1 MLLTCTGDEGIG
13 VSYEH
18 PEAIE
23 TSIMEADNNVTKTF
37 MSELDEST
45 TMVPDH
51 QAFAVQLNDEM
62 RKVVLPVTIFVGIEI
77 LLGFF
82 GNLLIL
88 YVFLFRYHVCNFRY
102 FVLCLA
108 FVDITSSLTTMPGEI
123 VTQLYWYIYPVP
135 AICKVKSFFNAFTV
149 SVQAFGLLT
158 IAIDRYLKVCRP
170 FGWQIKPKVAIILC
184 VIIYFCALILALPVP
199 IFWGTHSYKH
209 TYMNTTIEVTVC
221 EKDEQFEHT
230 NKPLHY
236 SLSFEIIVSVCLFI
250 MFILYILVAR
260 RLFQDKRA
268 KKGHKIT
275 NKEITPLSTMMPGA
289 PTDLSS
295 NRPSALETSHDLPS
309 KVLPSIESESSD
321 NCLSSGAEEPSLSS
335 VKPTQNE
342 KSSYPVLSD
351 TDDGYTS
358 GSDFGFLK
366 KDGKLTPQS
375 GTHMYKK
382 SNRLKR
388 ISKQGISK
396 RVKRKTLIMFILT
409 IVFILTTILY
419 LTLLSF
425 IARSDDIL
433 QNMGPGGKAIYFFFF
448 RLYFINHAINP
459 VVYGILDPK
468 FRKVMSSFR
477 LKRSHD

>member
-1 MLLTCTGDEGIG
+1 
-13 VSYEH
+13 
-18 PEAIE
+18 
-23 TSIMEADNNVTKTF
+23 MEAGIRDHNFTKAF
-37 MSELDEST
+37 MSEQDRST

-51 QAFAVQLNDEM
+51 QALAVQLNDEM
-62 RKVVLPVTIFVGIEI
+62 REAVLPVTIFVGIEMV
-77 LLGFF
+77 LGFF
-82 GNLLIL
+82 GNLLVL

-135 AICKVKSFFNAFTV
+135 AICKVKSFFNVFTV
-149 SVQAFGLLT
+149 SVEAFGLLT

-184 VIIYFCALILALPVP
+184 AIIYFCALILALPVS

-250 MFILYILVAR
+250 MFVLYILVAR
-260 RLFQDKRA
+260 KLFQDKRVR
-268 KKGHKIT
+268 KGHKTT
-275 NKEITPLSTMMPGA
+275 NKEITTMSTMLPGIPA
-289 PTDLSS
+289 DNSSEPSSTD
-295 NRPSALETSHDLPS
+295 ALGTKRDLPS
-309 KVLPSIESESSD
+309 KVQPSFVSISSD

-335 VKPTQNE
+335 VKPTPNK
-342 KSSYPVLSD
+342 KSSPYPVLSD

-366 KDGKLTPQS
+366 KGGKLTPQS
-375 GTHMYKK
+375 GTNVHKK

-419 LTLLSF
+419 MTLLSF

-433 QNMGPGGKAIYFFFF
+433 QHMSPGGKAIYFFFF
-448 RLYFINHAINP
+448 RLYFINHVINP

-468 FRKVMSSFR
+468 FRKIMSSIR